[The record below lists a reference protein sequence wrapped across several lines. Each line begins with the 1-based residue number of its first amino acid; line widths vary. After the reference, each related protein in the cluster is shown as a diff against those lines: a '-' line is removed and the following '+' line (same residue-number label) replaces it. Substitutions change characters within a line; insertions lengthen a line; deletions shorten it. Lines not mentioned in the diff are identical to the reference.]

1 MDMVNIIAVVILIE
15 ALIEYTKTVVNSF
28 ETGDYKTFRT
38 QLASIVIGIAGC
50 LLFHANAFATG
61 FDVNPIVG
69 TVITGIIASR
79 GANYASDL
87 LGRITG

>member
-1 MDMVNIIAVVILIE
+1 MEIIAIVILIE
-15 ALIEYTKTVVNSF
+15 GLIEYTKTVADSF
-28 ETGDYKTFRT
+28 ESGDYKTFRT
-38 QLASIVIGIAGC
+38 QLASIVIGIVGC
-50 LLFHANAFATG
+50 VLFHANAFAS
-61 FDVNPIVG
+61 FDVAPIVG

>member
-1 MDMVNIIAVVILIE
+1 MEIIAVAILIE
-15 ALIEYTKTVVNSF
+15 ALIEYTKTVADSF
-28 ETGDYKTFRT
+28 ESGDYKTFRT
-38 QLASIVIGIAGC
+38 QLASIIIGIAGC
-50 LLFHANAFATG
+50 LLFHANAFAS
-61 FDVNPIVG
+61 FDVAPIVG

>member
-15 ALIEYTKTVVNSF
+15 ALIEYTKTVINSF

-38 QLASIVIGIAGC
+38 QLASIVIGVAGC
-50 LLFHANAFATG
+50 ILFHTNAFTG
-61 FDVNPIVG
+61 FDVNPVVG

-87 LGRITG
+87 LGKITG